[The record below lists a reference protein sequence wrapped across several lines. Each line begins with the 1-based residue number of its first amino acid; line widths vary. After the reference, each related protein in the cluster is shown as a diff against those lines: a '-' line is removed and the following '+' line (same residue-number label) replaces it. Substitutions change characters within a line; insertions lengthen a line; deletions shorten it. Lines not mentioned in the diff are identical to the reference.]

1 VKKAAAILF
10 VALFAGEARQAHAWE
25 AETTQA
31 GLAEQAAL
39 SSRLHK
45 RLVVLGF
52 DGGLFEPLTVP
63 PADAPSLIATLHLLS
78 PSHGAVPDA
87 RGRQTALAWIA
98 AGASIADVPAKL
110 GANHFYD
117 PSTKKGWQKPSRGVI
132 GGLSDAVREA
142 VGRAAVPDKGVPAI
156 DWVTD
161 KNNPLNLG
169 GFLDQYA
176 KAVSAAT
183 PGERSRAM
191 AGALVAAGAML
202 HVLGD
207 LGSPSRVRGDEAAHF
222 EQLGGGPD
230 DLGSRF
236 ERIAAL
242 AFGRLGVYA
251 PSRVVTREHLRDYFS
266 TADGQ
271 GLADII
277 ANGYFSPNTLP
288 SPTRTGTETKPKLAR
303 PLPALPV
310 KLNLMAATRE
320 DGTTLRNPAGVCLA
334 RYHVD
339 HGVVSFHLDDDC
351 MLEQATAILPE
362 VAAYE
367 TGMLDFLLR
376 GELTVTAGTDLAIS
390 AKGLG
395 AGTLELFVEDASGVR
410 KSISKQDVAA
420 GDLNAHVGIPADG
433 TRVVALFRGADANG
447 EPLVAVG
454 AAPLASH

>member
-1 VKKAAAILF
+1 MKKAAALLF
-10 VALFAGEARQAHAWE
+10 VALFAGEAREAHAWE

-52 DGGLFEPLTVP
+52 EGGLFEPLTVP
-63 PADAPSLIATLHLLS
+63 PADAPALIETLHLLS
-78 PSHGAVPDA
+78 PSHGCVPDA

-98 AGASIADVPAKL
+98 AGAAIADVPAKL
-110 GANHFYD
+110 GANHFFD
-117 PSTKKGWQKPSRGVI
+117 PSTKQGWRKPSRGVLA
-132 GGLSDAVREA
+132 GLSDVVREA
-142 VGRAAVPDKGVPAI
+142 VGRASVPAKGVPAI

-161 KNNPLNLG
+161 KNNPLNLT

-202 HVLGD
+202 HTLGD
-207 LGSPSRVRGDEAAHF
+207 LGAPSRVRGDEAAHF

-236 ERIAAL
+236 ERVAAL
-242 AFGRLGVYA
+242 AFGRLGIPA
-251 PSRVVTREHLRDYFS
+251 PSRVITREHLRDYFS
-266 TADGQ
+266 AADGS
-271 GLADII
+271 GLADMT
-277 ANGYFSPNTLP
+277 ATGYFSPNTLP
-288 SPTRTGTETKPKLAR
+288 GSTRVGANTKPKLAR
-303 PLPALPV
+303 PLPALPT

-339 HGVVSFHLDDDC
+339 HGVVTFSLDDEC
-351 MLEQATAILPE
+351 MLEEVTAILPE
-362 VAAYE
+362 VAAFE
-367 TGMLDFLLR
+367 TGLLDFLLR
-376 GELTVTAGTDLAIS
+376 GELTVTAAADLAIS
-390 AKGLG
+390 ANGLG

-410 KSISKQDVAA
+410 KSVGKQDVAA
-420 GDLNAHVGIPADG
+420 GKLDVHVALPADG
-433 TRVVALFRGADANG
+433 TRVVALFRGVDSAG
-447 EPLVAVG
+447 EPLVAIG
-454 AAPLASH
+454 AAPLAAH